1 MKINRTT
8 GPLLSY
14 IALAAGAYF
23 ILTNMNNKK
32 DPTKPTVA
40 PTPRQEKNPAFT
52 YGKGETLDDG
62 TEGRLIKAIFTNR
75 GLQEDMP
82 LMKDG
87 SKMTEEV
94 YQSLLAD
101 IDEAIAY
108 YPNRPQKNLEKIRG
122 DLVQYKDQI
131 VAKSNGV
138 GMGPISGFGGVY

>member
-8 GPLLSY
+8 GTLLSD

-40 PTPRQEKNPAFT
+40 PTPRQSKNPAFT

-62 TEGRLIKAIFTNR
+62 TEGKLLKAIFVNR

-101 IDEAIAY
+101 RDEAIAY

-122 DLVQYKDQI
+122 DLVQYKDQM
-131 VAKSNGV
+131 VAKPNGV